1 MVRLDF
7 TLAAGPTVAS
17 PRTLAALGM
26 PITYHYDPD
35 FLALFRRTERKV
47 AELFRTKNDV
57 VLMQGE
63 AIVGL
68 EGAARSLVRPGM
80 HVLNLVQGVFG
91 KGMGYW
97 LTDFGAVLHEIQV
110 PYNEAVDPEAVEQ
123 YLDAHPEVELVTLVA
138 SETPSGTVTDIAR
151 IGPICRSRGVLTLVD
166 TVSGVGGMEFLTD
179 DWGLDVCV
187 AGAQKCLGGPPGVA
201 LVTVSPAAWD
211 SMLANDHAPR
221 SSYLSLI
228 DWKTKWLEG
237 GAFPYTPS
245 VSDMHGLEACLDEI
259 LEEGVDA
266 SIARH
271 FASAEVARAGV
282 RAMGLELW
290 PVSDDIAASCVT
302 SVRLPDA
309 VDHIAVRTHVRE
321 RYGVMLSSGQGAG
334 NLIRVAHMGPTASG
348 LHPVVGVAALGRSL
362 VDLGQH
368 VKVGDGVE
376 AALALLSNQQ

>member
-1 MVRLDF
+1 
-7 TLAAGPTVAS
+7 
-17 PRTLAALGM
+17 
-26 PITYHYDPD
+26 
-35 FLALFRRTERKV
+35 
-47 AELFRTKNDV
+47 
-57 VLMQGE
+57 
-63 AIVGL
+63 
-68 EGAARSLVRPGM
+68 M

-97 LTDFGAVLHEIQV
+97 LTDFGAVLHEIEV
-110 PYNEAVDPEAVEQ
+110 PCDDAVDPSAVEQ
-123 YLDAHPEVELVTLVA
+123 YLDAHPEVELVTIVA

-179 DWGLDVCV
+179 EWGLDVCV
-187 AGAQKCLGGPPGVA
+187 AGAQKCLGGPTGVA
-201 LVTVSPAAWD
+201 VVTVSARAWE
-211 SMLANDHAPR
+211 SMLANEHAPR

-228 DWKTKWLEG
+228 DWKTKWLED

-245 VSDMHGLEACLDEI
+245 VSDMYGLDACLDQI

-271 FASAEVARAGV
+271 LASAEVARAGI
-282 RAMGLELW
+282 RAMGLDLW

-309 VDHIAVRTHVRE
+309 VDHIEVRTHVRE
-321 RYGVMLSSGQGAG
+321 HYGVMLSGGQGAG

-348 LHPVVGVAALGRSL
+348 LHPVVGIAALGRSL
-362 VDLGQH
+362 LDLGQP
-368 VKVGDGVE
+368 VNVGDGVE
-376 AALALLSNQQ
+376 AALAVLSNQQ